1 MQRRSRSR
9 NPAPRPHGLFG
20 ILHRFHAENMMQTS
34 SALAFTTLMSLVPLA
49 AVILAVA
56 GAVPFFDVLVGRLDL
71 PPIRIQRPHLL
82 VLLAG
87 RVARDIVRSNIAVLT
102 IILAGR
108 DRQITSGFVRVP
120 LELTNEYGLAIL
132 ACIITSTPGTIW
144 MSYEPKERVLL
155 IHVFDLVDESTW
167 IRMIAD
173 RYERP
178 LREIFE

>member
-1 MQRRSRSR
+1 MTRWLPHPVMAAALMAIWLLLNQSL
-9 NPAPRPHGLFG
+9 APGHLLLGALFG
-20 ILHRFHAENMMQTS
+20 AAL
-34 SALAFTTLMSLVPLA
+34 SA
-49 AVILAVA
+49 
-56 GAVPFFDVLVGRLDL
+56 LVGRLDL

>member
-1 MQRRSRSR
+1 MTRWLPHPVMAAALMAIWLLLNQSL
-9 NPAPRPHGLFG
+9 APGHLLLGALFG
-20 ILHRFHAENMMQTS
+20 AAL
-34 SALAFTTLMSLVPLA
+34 SA
-49 AVILAVA
+49 
-56 GAVPFFDVLVGRLDL
+56 LVGRLDL

-144 MSYEPKERVLL
+144 MSYEPTERVLL

>member
-1 MQRRSRSR
+1 MTRWLPHLVMAAALMAIWLLLNQSL
-9 NPAPRPHGLFG
+9 APGHLLLGALFG
-20 ILHRFHAENMMQTS
+20 AAL
-34 SALAFTTLMSLVPLA
+34 SA
-49 AVILAVA
+49 
-56 GAVPFFDVLVGRLDL
+56 LVGRLDL

>member
-1 MQRRSRSR
+1 MTRWLPHPVMAAALMAIWLLLNQSL
-9 NPAPRPHGLFG
+9 APGHLLLGALFG
-20 ILHRFHAENMMQTS
+20 AAL
-34 SALAFTTLMSLVPLA
+34 SA
-49 AVILAVA
+49 
-56 GAVPFFDVLVGRLDL
+56 LVGRLDL

-155 IHVFDLVDESTW
+155 IHVFDLVDEATW
-167 IRMIAD
+167 IRMIAE

>member
-1 MQRRSRSR
+1 MRRWLPHPVMAAALMAVWLLLNQSL
-9 NPAPRPHGLFG
+9 APGHL
-20 ILHRFHAENMMQTS
+20 L
-34 SALAFTTLMSLVPLA
+34 L
-49 AVILAVA
+49 
-56 GAVPFFDVLVGRLDL
+56 GAVFGALLSSLVGRLDL
-71 PPIRIQRPHLL
+71 PPVRVRRPHLL

-87 RVARDIVRSNIAVLT
+87 RVAHDVIRSNIAVLT

-108 DRQITSGFVRVP
+108 DRQLTSGFVRVP

-155 IHVFDLVDESTW
+155 IHVFDLVDETAW
-167 IRMIAD
+167 IRTITD
-173 RYERP
+173 RYARP